1 MNLSAW
7 VLVGAAV
14 GALCGLFFGEY
25 AAVLEPIG
33 GVYVALLEM
42 VVFPFIV
49 SSLLHGLGSLRS
61 ATAFRLLRAGW
72 PAFLLAWA
80 AHWPLCGCWLKQFLR
95 PVRPIVVTAD
105 RGQGASQLVSLL
117 VPANPFTDLSRNYVP
132 AIVVFCVFY
141 GIAIQRIEN
150 KQGVLSG
157 LEVVKQASVT
167 IWKWVVR
174 MARLVF
180 SLSSLTSRGRSDWK
194 LSETFSSTLSCFLAA
209 H

>member
-1 MNLSAW
+1 
-7 VLVGAAV
+7 
-14 GALCGLFFGEY
+14 
-25 AAVLEPIG
+25 
-33 GVYVALLEM
+33 M
-42 VVFPFIV
+42 VVFSFIV
-49 SSLLHGLGSLRS
+49 SSCCMGSAACVPPRGAQAAASGL
-61 ATAFRLLRAGW
+61 

-117 VPANPFTDLSRNYVP
+117 VPANPFADLSRNCVP
-132 AIVVFCVFY
+132 AIVAFCVFY

-150 KQGVLSG
+150 RQGILSG

-180 SLSSLTSRGRSDWK
+180 SLCSLTSRGRSDWK
-194 LSETFSSTLSCFLAA
+194 LSETFVCRRSFQSRLRRHVRYKQVTAVRFSRMGRDRGNADATL
-209 H
+209 